1 MKKQV
6 KKFKIVY
13 IVYVALLLILAAFA
27 VFYVVSVLKDYESY
41 QPEREVERQL
51 KIIAELAKG
60 GSVDSVVSY
69 GDDSFEITSEEKARL
84 ADALAKD
91 TLSYKIEGGS
101 SDGSALTYSVA
112 GGEDTLLY
120 IKLKSVSETTKLS
133 LFTYSVWETEE
144 IKAVLSNYSLSLPPS
159 VKVTLNGEELIG
171 SVSSEEPEKLVYNI
185 SAFGTPKLL
194 VSDTVGNVLECT
206 SGTKIDISEYKIT
219 IPDNFTLKID
229 GREVSPLTAQK
240 RENPSYVNVSE
251 YCGDMPELL
260 DFECAVLGSEPLI
273 EIYDTVG
280 NSIEYEMEENTV
292 SVTEQPSYS
301 DIPPEELLSYIDPM
315 SAAKDWSLFLTKD
328 LSGSNYGFGTLAKYL
343 AEGSYLYD
351 VAWKYAN
358 GIDITFTSNHSFPSF
373 TDEKLSNYIRYTEN
387 CFSCDIFFNKHMVL
401 GSGSH
406 VIDTMNSRFYF
417 VNNGTA
423 DTPNW
428 VIVDIREII

>member
-13 IVYVALLLILAAFA
+13 IVYVALLLILAALA

-41 QPEREVERQL
+41 QPEKEVERQL
-51 KIIAELAKG
+51 KIIADLAKG
-60 GSVDSVVSY
+60 GSVDSIVSY
-69 GDDSFEITSEEKARL
+69 GDDSFEITSEEKTRFVN
-84 ADALAKD
+84 ALAKD
-91 TLSYKIEGGS
+91 TLSYKIEGGN

-112 GGEDTLLY
+112 DGEDTLLY

-144 IKAVLSNYSLSLPPS
+144 VKAVLSNYTLSLPPS
-159 VKVTLNGEELIG
+159 VKVTLNGKELAG
-171 SVSSEEPEKLVYNI
+171 SVSSEDTAKLVYKI
-185 SAFGTPKLL
+185 SAFGSPELL
-194 VSDTVGNVLECT
+194 VSDIAGNVLECT
-206 SGTKIDISEYKIT
+206 DGKKIDISEYKIT

-229 GREVSPLTAQK
+229 GKEIAPEIAQ
-240 RENPSYVNVSE
+240 RTENPNYVNVSE
-251 YCGDMPELL
+251 YCKDMPELL
-260 DFECAVLGSEPLI
+260 EFECAVLSKEPLI
-273 EIYDTVG
+273 EISDPTGKTV
-280 NSIEYEMEENTV
+280 EYEMEENTV
-292 SVTEQPSYS
+292 SVTEQLSYS

-401 GSGSH
+401 VSGSH